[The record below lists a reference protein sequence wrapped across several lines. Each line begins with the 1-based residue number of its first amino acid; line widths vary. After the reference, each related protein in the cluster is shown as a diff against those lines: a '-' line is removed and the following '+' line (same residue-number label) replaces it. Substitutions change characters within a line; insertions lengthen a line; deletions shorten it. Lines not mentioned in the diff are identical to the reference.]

1 MKTNLKKAISAVSAL
16 ALAGSVVP
24 ASFADKLTLKDV
36 ADTASYATAVNT
48 LVALKVIN
56 GYEDGT
62 FLPDNLITRAEAT
75 KVMVAALNQ
84 IDSAESMKGST
95 KFTDVEAKHE
105 WATGFINAGVQAGY
119 INGMGD
125 GTFAP
130 DANVTYAQMV
140 KMLVS
145 AMGYNE
151 YAEFLGGYPNGF
163 ISIANSEGVTSGVKA
178 NADDNVTR
186 AQVAQLVYNA
196 LTAPVV
202 ENKGVTYTDSGAIRP
217 KIEKM
222 NGEDGNKYKS
232 LLTTQF
238 NAYYVEGYVT
248 ATSKSPSAGLKTDEV
263 NFGIAKSEKYDN
275 DDLGLEA
282 FKAQKNL
289 SDYADVVDDPA
300 RIVTVKVGDTDA
312 ADYEGTYASAII
324 LVDEY
329 DDKSFISFQASGKN
343 KTFKFDT
350 SLVDDDE
357 YETKGFDKRSE
368 NYLYIFASDSA
379 SKSTK
384 YNLQA
389 NSSKELAVKLYVN
402 GSLIADANTADAT
415 MREYIQKYVIDA
427 TVGDVEL
434 VDTYKTDGYYDA
446 IYVNSYLTA
455 QVDSVDK
462 TKIRF
467 SNTIPAGVA
476 SVDLDTENN
485 DDLVYN
491 IYYNGEKIALN
502 EVKVDDVLSISYNV
516 KDANKDAKANFKDAD
531 HYDIYVSRNVQT
543 GKYNGTSKSN
553 ETVNIG
559 GTSYKFIEDY
569 ATEEAKL
576 SMSDEYTVYLDYFNR
591 IFKTEK
597 NTSAAKYGIIDKF
610 TYSDSEENYKI
621 VMFTADGE
629 KKIVYFDGKKG
640 KTIIDGK
647 TTDGSAA
654 ETAAKGRIYT
664 GTTKNAVEDRVVKYK
679 ISSSTG
685 RVTSL
690 EFLTGVE
697 ATADYKASTGAIG
710 SVKVN
715 DATKVIDSI
724 NYCANGYDDYSDLSI
739 ASKGSLVNSTNYTAF
754 GFDKNDGYHQLV
766 LVTKGKAAYNENTR
780 FAVVAD
786 STGSTQSE
794 VTHEDVV
801 TIPAYWYNTAEGADN
816 SKQVTLIGNND
827 VYDEGEA
834 SKLQT
839 GDVIVFTLD
848 SNNEIDKFTKIFS
861 FAGGVPEQ
869 DELTKKAIVAGDAK
883 TLPTLGGAIA
893 NPSTDASSNWSK
905 TWDNSDKAGED
916 DPIQLVFGPIVDK
929 NGDKGFTVAKIT
941 SGTYDY
947 DGKSQSGLITNLSL
961 GKGVAGGV
969 YDIDMTSDTAVYE
982 YNYANS
988 KKNRLAL
995 GSTSSIVKTSFSDSC
1010 LADDKDIIPWDLD
1023 LDGEK
1028 VNRASVNFAFAK
1040 VVDGVATDVIV
1051 FLAK

>member
-24 ASFADKLTLKDV
+24 ASFAAKLTLKDV

-84 IDSAESMKGST
+84 IDSAEAMKGST

-248 ATSKSPSAGLKTDEV
+248 ATSKSSDSLKSDEV
-263 NFGIAKSEKYDN
+263 SFGIAKSEKYDN
-275 DDLGLEA
+275 DDLSLDVFNE
-282 FKAQKNL
+282 KKNL
-289 SDYADVVDDPA
+289 ADYSDVVKDNA

-329 DDKSFISFQASGKN
+329 DDMSFISFQASGKN
-343 KTFKFDT
+343 KTYKFDT

-402 GSLIADANTADAT
+402 GSLIADANSKDADVRAL
-415 MREYIQKYVIDA
+415 IQKYVIDA
-427 TVGDVEL
+427 TVGDIEL

-446 IYVNSYLTA
+446 IYVNSYVTA
-455 QVDSVDK
+455 QVDSVNK
-462 TKIRF
+462 TKIIF
-467 SNTIPAGVA
+467 SGSKPAVG
-476 SVDLDTENN
+476 SSLDLDTENN
-485 DDLVYN
+485 DELVYN

-502 EVKVDDVLSISYNV
+502 ELKKDDILSISYNIKDSAKDV
-516 KDANKDAKANFKDAD
+516 KENFKAAD
-531 HYDIYVSRNVQT
+531 HFDIYVSRNVQT
-543 GKYNGTSKSN
+543 GKYSGTSKSN

-559 GTSYKFIEDY
+559 GTSYKFIDDY
-569 ATEEAKL
+569 ATKVSDL
-576 SMSDEYTVYLDYFNR
+576 TMSDEYTVYLDYFNR
-591 IFKTEK
+591 IYKTEL
-597 NTSAAKYGIIDKF
+597 NTSAAKYAVIDQF
-610 TYSDSEENYKI
+610 TWNSTEENYRIK
-621 VMFTADGE
+621 MFTADGE
-629 KKIVYFDGKKG
+629 QKIVYFDGKKG
-640 KTIIDGK
+640 TAKIGGTE
-647 TTDGSAA
+647 TSGSAA
-654 ETAAKGRIYT
+654 QK
-664 GTTKNAVEDRVVKYK
+664 AVEKRVYTTPSTVKSTVDQRVAKYK

-690 EFLTGVE
+690 EFLD
-697 ATADYKASTGAIG
+697 ATLGDADYKSSTGSIG
-710 SVKVN
+710 SVKLS
-715 DATKVIDSI
+715 DATKVIDAI
-724 NYCANGYDDYSDLSI
+724 NYVTVDGEIADLAL
-739 ASKGSLVNSTNYTAF
+739 ASKGSLENGTGYVAY
-754 GFDKNDGYHQLV
+754 GFDKNNGYHQFV
-766 LVTKGKAAYNENTR
+766 VVTEGKAAYNENTR
-780 FAVVAD
+780 FAVISD
-786 STGSTQSE
+786 STGTSTNE
-794 VTHEDVV
+794 AGNDIF

-816 SKQVTLIGNND
+816 TKEITLIGSDELDKDD
-827 VYDEGEA
+827 VDA
-834 SKLQT
+834 LQT
-839 GDVIVFTLD
+839 GDVIVFTLN
-848 SNNEIDKFTKIFS
+848 SNNEIDKFTKIFD
-861 FAGGVPEQ
+861 FNGGMEYK
-869 DELTKKAIVAGDAK
+869 DLVAAALAENDQ
-883 TLPTLGGAIA
+883 TNLPTLGKKIA
-893 NPSTDASSNWSK
+893 YPTTNVSDNWVK
-905 TWDNSDKAGED
+905 TWNKASTGKD
-916 DPIQLVFGPIVDK
+916 DPVQLVFGPIVAK
-929 NGDKGFTVAKIT
+929 NSDNTFSIGKIAKGT
-941 SGTYDY
+941 
-947 DGKSQSGLITNLSL
+947 DGEYTGLYTNLS
-961 GKGVAGGV
+961 KNEKEDGGV
-969 YDIDMTSDTAVYE
+969 YELDIARDAAVYE
-982 YNYANS
+982 YDYSAS
-988 KKNRLAL
+988 KKNRLSVATA
-995 GSTSSIVKTSFSDSC
+995 SAIIASSFSESYLKNDR
-1010 LADDKDIIPWDLD
+1010 DTIPWDLD
-1023 LDGEK
+1023 DEGDK
-1028 VNRASVNFAFAK
+1028 PNQSGVNFAFAK
-1040 VVDGVATDVIV
+1040 VVDGEATDIIV
-1051 FLAK
+1051 FLAD

>member
-24 ASFADKLTLKDV
+24 ASFAAKLTLKDV

-84 IDSAESMKGST
+84 IDSAEAMKGST
-95 KFTDVEAKHE
+95 NFTDVEAKHE
-105 WATGFINAGVQAGY
+105 WATGYINAGVQAGY

-178 NADDNVTR
+178 NADDKVTR

-222 NGEDGNKYKS
+222 NGEDDNKYKS
-232 LLTTQF
+232 LLTNNF

-248 ATSKSPSAGLKTDEV
+248 ATSKSSNSGLKTDEV

-275 DDLGLEA
+275 DDLSLDS
-282 FKAQKNL
+282 FDQKKNL
-289 SDYADVVDDPA
+289 ADYSDVVKDSA

-329 DDKSFISFQASGKN
+329 DDMSFISFQASGKN
-343 KTFKFDT
+343 KTYKFDT

-357 YETKGFDKRSE
+357 YETNGFDKRSE

-379 SKSTK
+379 TKSTK

-389 NSSKELAVKLYVN
+389 NSNKKLAVKLYVN
-402 GSLIADANTADAT
+402 GSLIADADTDDGDV
-415 MREYIQKYVIDA
+415 RELIQKYVIDS

-446 IYVNSYLTA
+446 IYVNSYVTA

-462 TKIRF
+462 DKIRF
-467 SNTIPAGVA
+467 KSATD
-476 SVDLDTENN
+476 SLSSLTLDEDNE
-485 DDLVYN
+485 DLVYN

-502 EVKVDDVLSISYNV
+502 ELKKDDVLSISYNISKPTDSV
-516 KDANKDAKANFKDAD
+516 KLNFNAAD
-531 HYDIYVSRNVQT
+531 HFDIYVSRNVQT
-543 GKYNGTSKSN
+543 GKYSGTSKTN

-559 GTSYKFIEDY
+559 GTNYKFIGKY
-569 ATEEAKL
+569 ADEVKSLT
-576 SMSDEYTVYLDYFNR
+576 MSDEYTVYLDYFNR
-591 IFKTEK
+591 IYKTEL
-597 NTSAAKYGIIDKF
+597 NTSAAKYAVIDQF
-610 TYSDSEENYKI
+610 TYNSTEENYRIK
-621 VMFTADGE
+621 MFTADGE
-629 KKIVYFDGKKG
+629 QKIVYFDGKKG
-640 KTIIDGK
+640 TAKINGTETSGN
-647 TTDGSAA
+647 TA
-654 ETAAKGRIYT
+654 EKDVLKRVYVG
-664 GTTKNAVEDRVVKYK
+664 GTESGTKEDVSKRVAKYK

-690 EFLTGVE
+690 EFLEGTDLI
-697 ATADYKASTGAIG
+697 TADYKASTGSIG
-710 SVKVN
+710 SVKLS
-715 DATKVIDSI
+715 DATKVIDAI
-724 NYCANGYDDYSDLSI
+724 NYVTVDGEIADLAL
-739 ASKGSLVNSTNYTAF
+739 ASKGSLEDGTEYKAY
-754 GFDKNDGYHQLV
+754 GFDKNDGYHQFV
-766 LVTKGKAAYNENTR
+766 VVVDGKAAYNENTR
-780 FAVVAD
+780 FAVIAD
-786 STGSTQSE
+786 AIETGLDE
-794 VTHEDVV
+794 ANNDIYE
-801 TIPAYWYNTAEGADN
+801 IPAYWYNTAEGADN
-816 SKQVTLIGNND
+816 TKQITLIGNDDLKENE
-827 VYDEGEA
+827 VNG
-834 SKLQT
+834 LQT

-848 SNNEIDKFTKIFS
+848 SNNEIDKFFKIFD
-861 FAGGVPEQ
+861 FDGGMEYK
-869 DELTKKAIVAGDAK
+869 DLVAAALAENDQ
-883 TLPTLGGAIA
+883 TNLPTLGGKIKYPDA
-893 NPSTDASSNWSK
+893 NVSDNWVKAWNK
-905 TWDNSDKAGED
+905 TTGGHD
-916 DPIQLVFGPIVDK
+916 DPVQLVFGPIVAK
-929 NGDKGFTVAKIT
+929 NSDNTFSIGKIAKGT
-941 SGTYDY
+941 
-947 DGKSQSGLITNLSL
+947 DGEYTGLYTNLS
-961 GKGVAGGV
+961 KDEKADGGV
-969 YDIDMTSDTAVYE
+969 YELDIARDAAVYE
-982 YNYANS
+982 YDYSVS
-988 KKNRLAL
+988 KKNRLSVATA
-995 GSTSSIVKTSFSDSC
+995 SAIVKTSFAESLLKNDR
-1010 LADDKDIIPWDLD
+1010 DTIPWDLKEE
-1023 LDGEK
+1023 DGSYP
-1028 VNRASVNFAFAK
+1028 NQSGVNFAFAK
-1040 VVDGVATDVIV
+1040 VVDGEATDIIV
-1051 FLAK
+1051 FVAE